1 MRKTLLAAIAAAIAS
16 VGLAAPPPA
25 SADGVKETAAPAKAA
40 RVYRTQYV
48 RGLWPGGP
56 DPYAYAYARTR
67 YYPYYDSDYW
77 VPRSEMRYR
86 TRYPNRLPEYWSSWG
101 YPLSCKQRGERNC
114 GVPYARGYVH
124 DRH

>member
-1 MRKTLLAAIAAAIAS
+1 MRKILLAAIAVTMAS
-16 VGLAAPPPA
+16 FGLATPQPA
-25 SADGVKETAAPAKAA
+25 GADGVRETAAPAKTA
-40 RVYRTQYV
+40 RVYRAKLV

-67 YYPYYDSDYW
+67 YYPYYDSAYW
-77 VPRSEMRYR
+77 VPRSEMQYR

-114 GVPYARGYVH
+114 GVPFSKTYAH
-124 DRH
+124 H